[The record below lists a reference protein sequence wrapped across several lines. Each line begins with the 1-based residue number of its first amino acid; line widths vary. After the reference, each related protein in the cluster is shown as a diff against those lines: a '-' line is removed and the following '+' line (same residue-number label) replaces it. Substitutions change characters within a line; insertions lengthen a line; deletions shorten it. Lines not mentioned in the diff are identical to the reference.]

1 MQKKLVIAIDGPAGA
16 GKSTVAKS
24 LALRLGYKYID
35 TGAMYRAITLLALE
49 NEIAMNNEASLTKLA
64 QEAEI
69 SFTPLTLSENLV
81 FLEKR
86 NITREIRTNQV
97 NAHVSLVSKI
107 AGVRYALMLKQRH
120 LAKEGGVVMD
130 GRDIGTVVLPTADL
144 KIFLTASLT
153 IRADRRLAELN
164 TKGESVDYLKIK
176 ENLETRDTIDSCR
189 QVAPLK
195 KAEDAYEID
204 TSTLTVD
211 QVVNKI
217 THLIQEV

>member
-49 NEIAMNNEASLTKLA
+49 KEIAMNNEASLTKLA

-120 LAKEGGVVMD
+120 LAKEGGIVMD

>member
-16 GKSTVAKS
+16 GKSTVAKA

-49 NEIAMNNEASLTKLA
+49 KEIAMNNEASLTKLA

-107 AGVRYALMLKQRH
+107 AGVRYALLLKQRH
-120 LAKEGGVVMD
+120 LAKEGGVIMD

-176 ENLETRDTIDSCR
+176 DNLETRDTIDSCR

-195 KAEDAYEID
+195 KAKDAYEID

>member
-49 NEIAMNNEASLTKLA
+49 KEIAMNNEASLTKLA

-86 NITREIRTNQV
+86 NITREIRTTQV

-120 LAKEGGVVMD
+120 LAQEGGIVMD

>member
-16 GKSTVAKS
+16 GKSTVAKA

-49 NEIAMNNEASLTKLA
+49 KEIAMNNEASLTKLA

-107 AGVRYALMLKQRH
+107 AGVRYALLLKQRH
-120 LAKEGGVVMD
+120 LAKEGGVIMD

-144 KIFLTASLT
+144 KVFLTASLT

-176 ENLETRDTIDSCR
+176 DNLETRDTIDSCR